1 METDARPIDPILMV
15 GDLVHEADGD
25 HETPAR
31 IIEVIRKHGRTYY
44 RVHFKN
50 RAILNKVILP
60 DYRLIKYKNMQ
71 PSILTE
77 IKDRVRRSIP
87 HNQPSKF

>member
-1 METDARPIDPILMV
+1 METNARPINSILRV
-15 GDLVHEADGD
+15 GDLVHEVGGE

-31 IIEVIRKHGRTYY
+31 IIEVIKKHGRTYY

-60 DYRLIKYKNMQ
+60 DYRLKKYERIANIQ
-71 PSILTE
+71 I
-77 IKDRVRRSIP
+77 
-87 HNQPSKF
+87 